1 MSTEIKKINRMKW
14 VGIIFFVVG
23 LIVCIGSG
31 SKMPDN
37 GETYPD
43 TVNAFIIFAVF
54 SAVGIVIWRI
64 KQKALV
70 AISNKNHNKV
80 ASEKAPVALL
90 EKTHSAILELESK
103 IDNYTI
109 EEIIEH
115 IEVILDKYILP
126 FAEGRQKIINL
137 LGFSKAANV
146 LDIVAY
152 GERYL
157 NRAHSAAIDDNLPE
171 IKKVLP
177 EMILAFSEVSKVLEE
192 DLLKIKF

>member
-14 VGIIFFVVG
+14 VGIILFVVG
-23 LIVCIGSG
+23 LIICIGSG

-43 TVNAFIIFAVF
+43 TLNTFIIFAVF
-54 SAVGIVIWRI
+54 STIGIVIWHI

-70 AISNKNHNKV
+70 AISNKNHNKI
-80 ASEKAPVALL
+80 AAEEAPVALL
-90 EKTHSAILELESK
+90 EKTHSSIFELESK

-109 EEIIEH
+109 EEITEH
-115 IEVILDKYILP
+115 IEVVLDKYILP
-126 FAEGRQKIINL
+126 FAEVRQKIINL

-157 NRAHSAAIDDNLPE
+157 NRAHSAAIDDNLSE

-177 EMILAFSEVSKVLEE
+177 EVILAFSEASKILEE
-192 DLLKIKF
+192 NLLKIK